1 MPEAALQSLE
11 EELSSEMF
19 NEYTAALLD
28 EIPPPQLPSGT
39 NCVNVGTCKF
49 LPTAREGNV
58 FRSVCHS
65 VHRGFLLPGGEWVP
79 PCTNI

>member
-1 MPEAALQSLE
+1 MLYFYRSVPEAALQSLE

-39 NCVNVGTCKF
+39 NCVNAS
-49 LPTAREGNV
+49 L
-58 FRSVCHS
+58 
-65 VHRGFLLPGGEWVP
+65 
-79 PCTNI
+79 